1 MHKYPTGGLN
11 LKAEGSGSGSGTSA
25 SVDPDR
31 SLKFLGSHQEPHPK
45 DAVASG
51 YSLAKILSD
60 SRSPSPTGGPADFAH
75 ESGPADNYD
84 TPVTAG
90 IVPEESVQ
98 GLFFL

>member
-1 MHKYPTGGLN
+1 MEHMRKYPSI
-11 LKAEGSGSGSGTSA
+11 GSNMKTEGSGSGTSA

-31 SLKFLGSHQEPHPK
+31 SLKLLGSQQEPHPK

-60 SRSPSPTGGPADFAH
+60 SRSPSPTGPADFFQ
-75 ESGPADNYD
+75 EPKPSDSYD
-84 TPVTAG
+84 TPVMAG
-90 IVPEESVQ
+90 IIPEEAVQ